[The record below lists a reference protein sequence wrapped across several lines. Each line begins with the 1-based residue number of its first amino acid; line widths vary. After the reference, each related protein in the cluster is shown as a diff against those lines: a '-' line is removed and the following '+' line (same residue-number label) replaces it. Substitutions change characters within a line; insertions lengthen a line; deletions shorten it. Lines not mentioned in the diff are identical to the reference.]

1 MPRTT
6 IPFLL
11 CALALTIAL
20 LCTSCGS
27 TDSDSVDVWSGTVD
41 TLASGEIIVRNTGG
55 PVWSPEEAWQVVE
68 ETRIGSDTGDD
79 ALLLGSIRSF
89 DVDARGWIYALDDQT
104 QAIHVFDSGGI
115 LVHTVGGEGT
125 GPGEFEQANA
135 LDLSTNGQIWV
146 IEMQKGR
153 LTFLDASGNYL
164 NEARIGSSGW
174 SSFPYPGGMDL
185 LGRYNAAVVVEVMD
199 DYDLALAR
207 FDQDFFPLDT
217 IPIPESAEPHEQ
229 FELITADGGVMGMG
243 IPFQGS
249 LVWRFSPSGHFWT
262 LLTNKYELAEIT
274 ASGETLRR
282 ITLDHDP
289 IPVTLADLEE
299 VRESENLSWFT
310 RQGGKIDWSRIPD
323 SKPVTSSFF
332 CDDEGNLWVRRL
344 TESPED
350 EGYLFDLFD
359 VDGRFLGVIQLPFSL
374 ESNPEP
380 IVRNGLLYGVTTD
393 ELGAENIV
401 RGQILKP

>member
-1 MPRTT
+1 
-6 IPFLL
+6 
-11 CALALTIAL
+11 
-20 LCTSCGS
+20 
-27 TDSDSVDVWSGTVD
+27 
-41 TLASGEIIVRNTGG
+41 
-55 PVWSPEEAWQVVE
+55 
-68 ETRIGSDTGDD
+68 
-79 ALLLGSIRSF
+79 
-89 DVDARGWIYALDDQT
+89 
-104 QAIHVFDSGGI
+104 
-115 LVHTVGGEGT
+115 
-125 GPGEFEQANA
+125 
-135 LDLSTNGQIWV
+135 
-146 IEMQKGR
+146 MQKGR
-153 LTFLDASGNYL
+153 LTFLDSSGNYL

-207 FDQDFFPLDT
+207 FDQDFVPLDT

-282 ITLDHDP
+282 VTLDHEP

-323 SKPVTSSFF
+323 TKPVTSSFF

-359 VDGRFLGVIQLPFSL
+359 VDGRFQGAIRLPFSL

-380 IVRNGLLYGVTTD
+380 IVRNGLLYGITTD

-401 RGQILKP
+401 RAQIGKP